1 MEVMSHCQL
10 SDESPCRDSS
20 GVTVLASAEPLL
32 KTYYKDS
39 DLWKVLGANG
49 HSITFAGEEATRVSK
64 YRCSMM
70 PASILHRFNQPPPA
84 CLPQRAVRPCR
95 RPPAAAAGGEAE
107 QTEETTQPPPLP
119 AAGRA
124 AKGTLEQ
131 KQR

>member
-20 GVTVLASAEPLL
+20 GVTVLAAAEPLL

-70 PASILHRFNQPPPA
+70 PASILHLFNQPPPA
-84 CLPQRAVRPCR
+84 CLPQRAVRPR
-95 RPPAAAAGGEAE
+95 RP
-107 QTEETTQPPPLP
+107 QQLV
-119 AAGRA
+119 
-124 AKGTLEQ
+124 AKPSRLRKPHSPHLCLQ
-131 KQR
+131 LAVLLKVPWSRSRDK